1 MNNKWTSMNKI
12 AVRVSYGVY
21 ILALLFVVVMLF
33 FDRYQFEPY
42 AIGAL
47 VGLIPSTIS
56 HIMWAMYVEMSENI
70 VHIASRNTSE
80 TDRTPFRH
88 IADVRQDT
96 CKYVRRRC
104 CQTGYSLEMLLR
116 KGQLS

>member
-47 VGLIPSTIS
+47 VSSGRNPSARRKS
-56 HIMWAMYVEMSENI
+56 GRHGDFFNQGSRGDD
-70 VHIASRNTSE
+70 AS
-80 TDRTPFRH
+80 
-88 IADVRQDT
+88 
-96 CKYVRRRC
+96 
-104 CQTGYSLEMLLR
+104 
-116 KGQLS
+116 